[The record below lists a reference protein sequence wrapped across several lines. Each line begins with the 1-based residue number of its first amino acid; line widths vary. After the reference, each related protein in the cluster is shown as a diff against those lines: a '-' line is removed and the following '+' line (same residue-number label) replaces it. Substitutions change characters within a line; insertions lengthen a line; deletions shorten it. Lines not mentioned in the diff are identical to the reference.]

1 MSWLGRLFKRSAGV
15 EAGAGGR
22 RWEGVS
28 TLSSPASQTLG
39 ARGPAKA
46 RASGSYVNTPYGAR
60 IVEVWA
66 SNLVGGKGW
75 QARPQ
80 HPDPDI
86 RRALAEEF
94 EALFRPIAL
103 PLARGLVRDGEALV
117 QIYIGADGQ
126 FRAKL
131 LAADQIDSSLT
142 RDLSNGRRI
151 VAGVELGPDD
161 EPVAYHVLPAAPDQP
176 FGLYASSP
184 VRVPASDV
192 LHVFDRQFPGQVRGL
207 SWLTPALLK
216 LRDRDEASDAM
227 LMQLKVSSLMTGF
240 IRDPEGGAAG
250 FDGDASGAGLNVA
263 LEPGAMRILPPGAD
277 VTFSNPGTGLAQA
290 IEFLRAQDRE
300 IAAGVGLTFEALTGD
315 LGEANY
321 SSARVGLLEYRH
333 RASMLQRLLIE
344 DMFLCPLWQRWIE
357 VRALAGEIPAGEIED
372 YRAVRFVAPGW
383 AWVDPRNEVEA
394 EVAAINAGLK
404 SREEAVAARG
414 RDINDLD
421 EERARDRVR
430 QQQDPQT

>member
-1 MSWLGRLFKRSAGV
+1 MSWLGRLFKRSAV

-22 RWEGVS
+22 RWEGAS
-28 TLSSPASQTLG
+28 TLTAPASQTLG

-46 RASGSYVNTPYGAR
+46 RAGASYLNTPYGSR

-80 HPDPDI
+80 HPDPDV

-94 EALFRPIAL
+94 EGLFRPIAL
-103 PLARGLVRDGEALV
+103 PLARALARDGESFV
-117 QIYIGADGQ
+117 QTVIGADGR

-131 LAADQIDSSLT
+131 LAVDQIDASLT
-142 RDLSNGRRI
+142 RDLGGGHRI
-151 VAGVELGPDD
+151 VAGIELGPDD
-161 EPVAYHVLPAAPDQP
+161 EPSAYHILRDAPDQP
-176 FGLYASSP
+176 FGFYAAP

-192 LHVFDRQFPGQVRGL
+192 LHVFDQQFPGQVRGL
-207 SWLTPALLK
+207 SWLAPVLLK

-227 LMQLKVSSLMTGF
+227 LMQLKVSALVTGF

-250 FDGDASGAGLNVA
+250 FDGDASGGALNVA

-300 IAAGVGLTFEALTGD
+300 IAAGTGLTFEALTGD

-321 SSARVGLLEYRH
+321 SSARVGLLEFR
-333 RASMLQRLLIE
+333 RRCEMLQRNLIE
-344 DMFLCPLWQRWIE
+344 AQLLRPLWQRWIE
-357 VRALAGEIPAGEIED
+357 VRALAGEIPAGEIAD

-414 RDINDLD
+414 RDIDELD
-421 EERARDRVR
+421 EERARDRER
-430 QQQDPQT
+430 QKENQP